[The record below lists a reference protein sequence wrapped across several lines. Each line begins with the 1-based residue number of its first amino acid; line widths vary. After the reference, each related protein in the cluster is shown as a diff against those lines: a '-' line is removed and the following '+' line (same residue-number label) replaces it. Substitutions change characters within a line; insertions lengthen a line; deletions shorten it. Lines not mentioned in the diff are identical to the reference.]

1 MTQNAVDMLKADH
14 RKVDQLFQQ
23 YQGMQGQ
30 ASQKQDLVEQ
40 ICQELTIHAQL
51 EESIFYPAVQQK
63 LGSQGSSLVQEAR
76 KEHDEMKQKIHQLQ
90 SGSGNG
96 SNVDGMVSQLMN
108 AVQHHVREEES
119 QMLPQ
124 AQQQL
129 GNQLDQ
135 LGMQMQQ
142 QKQQLMSS
150 MGNTGRGT
158 GAASSQGPRPGVGS
172 ASHSDNP
179 VHK

>member
-1 MTQNAVDMLKADH
+1 MAQNAVDMIKADH
-14 RKVDQLFQQ
+14 RKVEQLYQQFQQ
-23 YQGMQGQ
+23 GQGT
-30 ASQKQDLVEQ
+30 QKQQLAEQ

-63 LGSQGSSLVQEAR
+63 LGSQGSSLVQEAL
-76 KEHDEMKQKIHQLQ
+76 KEHGEMKQKIRQMQ
-90 SGSGNG
+90 SGRGNG
-96 SNVDGMVSQLMN
+96 SNVDGMVSQLMSD
-108 AVQHHVREEES
+108 VQHHVREEES

-142 QKQQLMSS
+142 QKQQLMSAT
-150 MGNTGRGT
+150 GNQAQSSGGTTSRGT
-158 GAASSQGPRPGVGS
+158 NPGTRSSSQ
-172 ASHSDNP
+172 SDKP
-179 VHK
+179 MHD